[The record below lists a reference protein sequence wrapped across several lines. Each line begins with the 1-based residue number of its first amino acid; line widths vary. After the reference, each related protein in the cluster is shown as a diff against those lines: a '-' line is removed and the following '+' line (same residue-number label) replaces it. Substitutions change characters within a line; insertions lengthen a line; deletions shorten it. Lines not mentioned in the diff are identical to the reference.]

1 MAQEALRLLPQFGRQ
16 VPADVMVFSLDS
28 TLPQGASAVP
38 AIAYPLEKLAQRAIA
53 LLTAPLSAV
62 AGTAPVRGTLMTP
75 F

>member
-1 MAQEALRLLPQFGRQ
+1 
-16 VPADVMVFSLDS
+16 MVFSLDS